1 MWTSSH
7 LGDCEA
13 AVAWGPSGRAET
25 RLVHRPRRRPRA
37 PACRRDRHPKRSV
50 LDGSPHVRDII
61 HRARAPPSRRPPRQ
75 APCQRSAAQLGEAGF
90 HTFPHAE
97 RKGVRPSPDLKP
109 ARHASAC
116 WLLLA
121 SDACLRRAASRAS
134 RPAALWTPARRPER
148 AGMGTLSAGHVPLAT
163 GPWLTRAWS
172 REAHSVPLSFLCRR
186 CLLPRA
192 MVPRATQG
200 GPSRG
205 RADDAGGGAAGSVG
219 SGGIDQQQA
228 GFAELLWLAAIR
240 VAEQAGAVAVAV
252 VRRDAAERFDSE
264 ERFDAQAALWYRHE
278 VAQRHPLSLPPRG
291 RRPYRGRR
299 HRAVRCAISPA
310 LNHTLSHA
318 VPPSPKLNG

>member
-75 APCQRSAAQLGEAGF
+75 APCWRSAAQLG
-90 HTFPHAE
+90 
-97 RKGVRPSPDLKP
+97 KGGLSAFVRAARDTTRRFLESKP
-109 ARHASAC
+109 ARHSSAC

-121 SDACLRRAASRAS
+121 SDACPRRAASQAPRA
-134 RPAALWTPARRPER
+134 AAPWTPARRPER
-148 AGMGTLSAGHVPLAT
+148 AGMGTLSAGHAPLAP

-192 MVPRATQG
+192 MVPRSTQG

-205 RADDAGGGAAGSVG
+205 RADDAGGGAPG
-219 SGGIDQQQA
+219 
-228 GFAELLWLAAIR
+228 
-240 VAEQAGAVAVAV
+240 
-252 VRRDAAERFDSE
+252 
-264 ERFDAQAALWYRHE
+264 
-278 VAQRHPLSLPPRG
+278 
-291 RRPYRGRR
+291 
-299 HRAVRCAISPA
+299 
-310 LNHTLSHA
+310 
-318 VPPSPKLNG
+318 